1 LLSTLDIIKKASD
14 QCGFSRVSFND
25 SNIPTDMSNVVVFL
39 FFGDVK
45 STLLASSLLMKRYKE
60 ESKGSKYFI
69 LCSWPGHEGLFPYV
83 DEYWELTN
91 KSVYSSIYKDCSGLN
106 NNSEAIT
113 GLKRLLNSHFFE
125 VLDASSF
132 NDYYN
137 NGFKQEFFDRYKNIK
152 RYLPSVPSSLIL
164 GNDFNKKISSFSR
177 KVLIYPT
184 YYINEWRNGKYHNEY
199 VIDDFWHSL
208 VDSLLESQII
218 PVIYQ
223 DYKTYDLSSK
233 YYDKCI
239 FLSNNNIINVLSGIR
254 STGMVLD
261 LFNGISKYA
270 IAARCPY
277 LLCTERSSYN
287 LTKEY
292 EIDLLCGHEIPKEN
306 FYLFPSICHDSN
318 KNNWK
323 SALFDGI
330 IIKLNDMFNKIEN
343 ISLPSPIEVND
354 IVKYEIAKKQKI
366 NKMGV
371 HFVKINKI

>member
-1 LLSTLDIIKKASD
+1 MNTLDIVKKASD
-14 QCGFSRVSFND
+14 QCGFKRVTFND
-25 SNIPTDMSNVVVFL
+25 NNLPTDVSNIVVFL
-39 FFGDVK
+39 FFGDIK

-83 DEYWELTN
+83 DEFWELSN
-91 KSVYSSIYKDCSGLN
+91 KNVYNSIYKECFGLN
-106 NNSEAIT
+106 NNSEAIV

-132 NDYYN
+132 NEYYN

-164 GNDFNKKISSFSR
+164 GNDFNKKISSFSK

-208 VDSLLESQII
+208 VDSLLEEQIT

-223 DYKTYDLSSK
+223 DYRTYDLSNK

-261 LFNGISKYA
+261 IFNGISKYA

-277 LLCTERSSYN
+277 LLCVDRNSYN

-292 EIDLLCGHEIPKEN
+292 EIDLLCGQEVPREN

-343 ISLPSPIEVND
+343 ISLPSPIEIND